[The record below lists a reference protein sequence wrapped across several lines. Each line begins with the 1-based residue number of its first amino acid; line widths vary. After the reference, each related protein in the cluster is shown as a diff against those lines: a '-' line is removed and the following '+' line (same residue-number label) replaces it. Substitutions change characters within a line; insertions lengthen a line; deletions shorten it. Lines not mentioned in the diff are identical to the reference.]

1 VIINP
6 GAVGQPR
13 DSDSRAAYA
22 IYDSDRMS
30 VSFHRVAYDR
40 PTTQLKMKEA
50 GLPRYLWMRLEFG
63 L

>member
-1 VIINP
+1 MIINP

-13 DSDSRAAYA
+13 DSDPRAAYA

-30 VSFHRVAYDR
+30 VAFHRVAYDR
-40 PTTQLKMKEA
+40 PTTQRKMKEK